1 VPGLKPTTVAFV
13 AALLVLGAANAWS
26 SNISREQLQTMFA
39 QMQQQSH
46 WDLSKPLLWGYFF
59 ISPTREPLDKAAH
72 LLAAMGYRVVGI
84 SPVGRSPSPVPDR
97 WRLHVDRV
105 EIHTVDSLDARN
117 HEFNDFARV
126 NGIAL
131 YDGMDVGPVGVSP

>member
-1 VPGLKPTTVAFV
+1 MPGLKPTTVAFV
-13 AALLVLGAANAWS
+13 AVLFVLGAADAWS
-26 SNISREQLQTMFA
+26 SSISRERLQAMFA
-39 QMQQQSH
+39 QMQRQSH
-46 WDLSKPLLWGYFF
+46 WDLNKPLLWGYFF
-59 ISPTREPLDKAAH
+59 ISPTREPLDKAAP

-84 SPVGRSPSPVPDR
+84 SPVGKTLSPVSDR

-117 HEFNDFARV
+117 REFNEFARA

-131 YDGMDVGPVGVSP
+131 YDGMDVGPVAVSP